1 MTAGPPEELRVGAG
15 AVVVRDGRLLL
26 VRTTYGWAAGK
37 WVIPN
42 GLQRPG
48 ESLADCALRELHEE
62 TGLSGTAGAL
72 LAVRSLSGPGGSD
85 TFVALAVEALG
96 EPVPDSREVDAAAF
110 FDLPTIERLAAEGL
124 VVPVHHLIAKHALSR
139 GSAPAI
145 HTLPALDHTG
155 RPGASTVYLV

>member
-1 MTAGPPEELRVGAG
+1 MTAEPPGELRVGAG

-62 TGLSGTAGAL
+62 TGLPGTTGGL

-85 TFVALAVEALG
+85 TFAALAVEASG
-96 EPVPDSREVDAAAF
+96 EPVPDGRETDAAEF
-110 FDLPTIERLAAEGL
+110 FDLSAIERLAAEGRM
-124 VVPVHHLIAKHALSR
+124 VPLHRLIAQHTLGPSR
-139 GSAPAI
+139 GPAI
-145 HTLPALDHTG
+145 HSLPARDHTG
-155 RPGASTVYLV
+155 HPGASTLYLF